1 MPYEIIREPQGIHKR
16 FWGIVTAD
24 EFLSSV
30 GQFHSD
36 PRFENIRYTI
46 NDFSETEAFTMG
58 EGGILDTAA
67 INIGATFVNPKYRIL
82 AVTSDPVIIA
92 MARKYDQITQ
102 MPPIL
107 LFATLTEALDW
118 VQSSA

>member
-16 FWGIVTAD
+16 FWGVVTAG

-30 GQFHSD
+30 GKFHSD

-46 NDFSETEAFTMG
+46 NDFAATESFVMG
-58 EGGILDTAA
+58 ESGILDTAA

-82 AVTSDPVIIA
+82 AVTEDPTIIA
-92 MARKYDQITQ
+92 MAKKYDELTGL
-102 MPPIL
+102 PPIL
-107 LFATLTEALDW
+107 VFATLAEARQWL
-118 VQSSA
+118 QAAA